1 MKLYIGMK
9 ALIVHEG
16 KVLVLRE
23 AKYDEGT
30 NMGKWDVPGGRI
42 QPDEPFLEGLTREVL
57 EESGLSIVPEEVLGV
72 FETFPTILGEACHIV
87 RVYYQVRSQTNVVT
101 LSGDHDQYEW
111 IDPKNYTPREFVN
124 DIEEMLAKVA
134 ANFDTK

>member
-1 MKLYIGMK
+1 
-9 ALIVHEG
+9 
-16 KVLVLRE
+16 VLVLRE

-57 EESGLSIVPEEVLGV
+57 EESGLAIEPEEVLGV
-72 FETFPTILGEACHIV
+72 SENFLTIKGESCHIV
-87 RVYYQVRSQTNVVT
+87 RIYYRVRSQTTKVT

-111 IDPKNYTPREFVN
+111 IDPKNYTPREFMG
-124 DIEEMLAKVA
+124 DIEEMLSKIAQGLG
-134 ANFDTK
+134 N